1 MADISETIRKILT
14 THLKE
19 FKVKKPTIDT
29 IVDEIM
35 SAANA
40 PEKSKYG
47 AVVMTHE
54 ASKAADDLKKN
65 EGHASAAR
73 PKVV

>member
-1 MADISETIRKILT
+1 MAEIADTIRKILK

-19 FKVKKPTIDT
+19 FKVKKATIDT

-35 SAANA
+35 AASNA

-47 AVVMTHE
+47 AVVMTEE
-54 ASKAADDLKKN
+54 ASKAADDICKN
-65 EGHASAAR
+65 KQNPSAR